1 MFLPLFVEIRKK
13 TIFDKFCG
21 HLEPKGV
28 PRYCEEVEC
37 SNNNLHVQVL
47 RPTIH

>member
-13 TIFDKFCG
+13 IIFDKSCG